1 MGKHIGRLL
10 ASLFYPATKRKNG
23 NHKRS
28 YTRLIITIPNNPIKH
43 DLFREAWDWLYC
55 SIREFSSQES

>member
-1 MGKHIGRLL
+1 MGKPVSQPL
-10 ASLFYPATKRKNG
+10 ASLFSSATKRKND

-28 YTRLIITIPNNPIKH
+28 YTRLIIAIPNYPVKH